1 MASIQFGDMPS
12 LTSYGSSTA
21 GNAQT
26 SGVSGFF
33 DSLFNPNHDTQV
45 QQDADAITRLYNAEQ
60 AQLARDFNAS
70 EAQLSRDFNASEA
83 QKQRDYE
90 TEMSNTAYQRAVA
103 DMKAAGL
110 NPILAYQ
117 NGGASTP
124 SGASASGSAASGSAA
139 SSSSSSYAGS
149 SKSIA
154 TYINAVSGLL
164 QSVSSVTKSFV
175 GTTSNGGMHHYY
187 HFSKK

>member
-26 SGVSGFF
+26 SGASGFF
-33 DSLFNPNHDTQV
+33 DALFNPNHDTQV
-45 QQDADAITRLYNAEQ
+45 QQDADAIARLYNAEQ
-60 AQLARDFNAS
+60 AQLDRDFNS
-70 EAQLSRDFNASEA
+70 SEA

-124 SGASASGSAASGSAA
+124 SGASASGSAAS
-139 SSSSSSYAGS
+139 SSSSSYSGS

-164 QSVSSVTKSFV
+164 QSVSGVTKSLSV
-175 GTTSNGGMHHYY
+175 
-187 HFSKK
+187 FSKK